1 MNPRLAE
8 LQPYPFEKL
17 AKLKSGIVPPEDKS
31 AIALSIGEPKHPT
44 PQFIKDALCAG
55 IDGLSNY
62 PMTIGSIELRS
73 AISSWLTRRFKL
85 EADSIDPEKNVLPVN
100 GTREA
105 LFAIAQAV
113 VDPSVSA
120 FVMMPNPFYQ
130 IYEGAALLS
139 GAKPY
144 FINCTIDGG
153 TVPDFSSVPGRH
165 WDRCQLL
172 YICSPGN
179 PTGAVLSADT
189 LKELIELSD
198 RYNFVIA
205 SDECYSEIYFDEA
218 APPLGLLQVASS
230 MGSSDY
236 RNCLVFHSLS
246 KRSNVPGM
254 RSGFVAGDAEILKTF
269 LHYRTYQG
277 CAMSPPIQ
285 AASTAAWSDEEHVK
299 QNRELYTKK
308 FDAVLEIISP
318 IINVRRPDA
327 AFYLW
332 PETPMLD
339 EDFARELFR
348 QQNVTVLPGSYL
360 SRKYEGIN
368 PGQNRVRMALVASL
382 DECVEAARRIVEF
395 IKTER

>member
-285 AASTAAWSDEEHVK
+285 AASTVAWSDEEHVK

>member
-1 MNPRLAE
+1 M
-8 LQPYPFEKL
+8 
-17 AKLKSGIVPPEDKS
+17 
-31 AIALSIGEPKHPT
+31 
-44 PQFIKDALCAG
+44 
-55 IDGLSNY
+55 
-62 PMTIGSIELRS
+62 
-73 AISSWLTRRFKL
+73 
-85 EADSIDPEKNVLPVN
+85 
-100 GTREA
+100 
-105 LFAIAQAV
+105 
-113 VDPSVSA
+113 
-120 FVMMPNPFYQ
+120 
-130 IYEGAALLS
+130 
-139 GAKPY
+139 
-144 FINCTIDGG
+144 
-153 TVPDFSSVPGRH
+153 GR
-165 WDRCQLL
+165 
-172 YICSPGN
+172 
-179 PTGAVLSADT
+179 
-189 LKELIELSD
+189 
-198 RYNFVIA
+198 
-205 SDECYSEIYFDEA
+205 
-218 APPLGLLQVASS
+218 
-230 MGSSDY
+230 SDY

-285 AASTAAWSDEEHVK
+285 AASTVAWSDEEHVK